1 MRIVILGDG
10 LLGSEIVKQTGW
22 EYLSRKKDGFDITQD
37 DKFSNYFIEG
47 HHGVIF
53 TPKYDV
59 IVNCIAYTDTYSD
72 NRDIHWDVNYRSVVN
87 LSNFCTKNHIKLVH
101 ISTDYVY
108 TNSESMASEN
118 TVPVHGANWYSYTKL
133 LGDSYVQLNP
143 DHLVLRETHKETPFK
158 YPGAWINQVGNF
170 DYIDT
175 IAKIVID
182 LTKHGAKGLY
192 NVGTELKNML
202 ELASR
207 TKSDVLP
214 ILIQQTKVPTDVS
227 MDVTKLK
234 NFYDNI
240 Q

>member
-1 MRIVILGDG
+1 
-10 LLGSEIVKQTGW
+10 
-22 EYLSRKKDGFDITQD
+22 
-37 DKFSNYFIEG
+37 
-47 HHGVIF
+47 
-53 TPKYDV
+53 
-59 IVNCIAYTDTYSD
+59 
-72 NRDIHWDVNYRSVVN
+72 
-87 LSNFCTKNHIKLVH
+87 
-101 ISTDYVY
+101 
-108 TNSESMASEN
+108 MASEN

-143 DHLVLRETHKETPFK
+143 EHLVLRETHKETPFK

>member
-1 MRIVILGDG
+1 MRIVVLGDG
-10 LLGSEIVKQTGW
+10 LLGSELVKQTGW
-22 EYLSRKKDGFDITQD
+22 EYLSRKKDGFDITRD
-37 DKFSNYFIEG
+37 EKFGEYFIES
-47 HHGVIF
+47 HLGVAF

-59 IVNCIAYTDTYSD
+59 VLNCIACTDTYSND
-72 NRDIHWDVNYRSVVN
+72 KEVHWNVNYKSVVR
-87 LSNFCTKNHIKLVH
+87 LTDFCTKNNIKLIH

-108 TNSESMASEN
+108 TNSESMASEDS
-118 TVPVHGANWYSYTKL
+118 VPVHGDNWYSYTKL
-133 LGDSYVQLNP
+133 LGDSYVQLHP
-143 DHLVLRETHKETPFK
+143 QHLVLRETHKETPFK

-182 LTKHGAKGLY
+182 LTNHDAKGLY

-202 ELASR
+202 ELATR
-207 TKSDVLP
+207 TRSNVIP
-214 ILIQQTKVPTDVS
+214 ILSQQSKIPTDVS
-227 MDVTKLK
+227 MNITKLK